1 MDSRAFQDRSREDCA
16 TRGQWVGAR
25 RAAASEDQD
34 EFGKA
39 PRETP
44 QFRRSLGDT
53 LATDLVVSP
62 PCGTSDP
69 RCYART
75 MGGSGDEREL
85 EELIDAR
92 EFERAATAALR
103 CYGPELY
110 GFLMNLMGGEADAAE
125 VFSQTGE
132 DLWRG
137 LPSFGRRCSV
147 RTWMYLLAR
156 HAAARFRRSPWNR
169 GGRTSDER
177 LDAAVADSRSRTSPW
192 LRTDVKDKW
201 RALRE
206 TLDPDDR
213 ALLVLR
219 VDRGMG
225 WNEVARVMLDRE
237 DAGDAEVAREAARLR
252 KRFQLLKRD
261 LRKRAREAGL
271 IEED

>member
-1 MDSRAFQDRSREDCA
+1 
-16 TRGQWVGAR
+16 
-25 RAAASEDQD
+25 
-34 EFGKA
+34 
-39 PRETP
+39 
-44 QFRRSLGDT
+44 
-53 LATDLVVSP
+53 
-62 PCGTSDP
+62 
-69 RCYART
+69 

-92 EFERAATAALR
+92 EFERAATAVLR
-103 CYGPELY
+103 CYGAELY
-110 GFLMNLMGGEADAAE
+110 GFLVNLMNGGADAAE
-125 VFSQTGE
+125 VFSQTAE

-137 LPSFGRRCSV
+137 LPSFGRRCSM

-169 GGRTSDER
+169 GGRTGDER
-177 LDAAVADSRSRTSPW
+177 LDAMVAQARSNTSPW

-206 TLDPDDR
+206 TIDPDDR

-252 KRFQLLKRD
+252 KRFQLLKTEWR
-261 LRKRAREAGL
+261 RRARETGL
-271 IEED
+271 LGEPR